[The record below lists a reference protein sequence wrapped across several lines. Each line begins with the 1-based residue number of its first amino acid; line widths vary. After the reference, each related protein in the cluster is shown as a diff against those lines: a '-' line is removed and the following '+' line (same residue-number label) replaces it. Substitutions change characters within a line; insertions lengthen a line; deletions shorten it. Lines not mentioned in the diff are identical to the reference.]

1 MPKLYV
7 LDGPDRGRF
16 FDLEGDTIYIG
27 RSPKNNIQLKDPY
40 VSRRHLRI
48 LRKGERYFVE
58 DLKSKNGTS
67 VAGEALRPGIE
78 FELKEQT
85 PIVIGVTV
93 ICLGQKCLDEITSL
107 LDSINVPRV
116 SKRVK
121 GSDTVIL
128 EVEQDGGNN
137 GDRRLDE

>member
-7 LDGPDRGRF
+7 LDGPDRGRS
-16 FDLEGDTIYIG
+16 FDLEGGTTYIG
-27 RSPKNNIQLKDPY
+27 RSPRNDIQLKDSY
-40 VSRRHLRI
+40 VSRRHLRV

-85 PIVIGVTV
+85 PILIGVTV
-93 ICLGQKCLDEITSL
+93 ICLGEKCLEEITSL

-116 SKRVK
+116 SKQVK
-121 GSDTVIL
+121 ESDTIIL
-128 EVEQDGGNN
+128 EVEQGGDDN
-137 GDRRLDE
+137 GDRHLDE